1 MTSVLAST
9 HAARFGSRA
18 GLGATLIQTGYYM
31 TQQDNQVQEGTVWP
45 APSDASDG
53 SKMDTEAQAPSA
65 SGMMGDE
72 TTSAQFSAI
81 TQWLSFFLMAVGW
94 LIVLSS
100 ILGFWRVKR
109 FERSIQQ
116 SNARSTQS
124 NTGATPP
131 PPLLAA
137 RGRSIF
143 SMFAVPEE
151 EEDPRSPVFVMPENA
166 EERRQMEWAIQED
179 RRYAPCVHICF
190 CSLTHSPLGCKLTSE
205 PRDFSKLSI
214 PLVFLPRTVVT
225 TATCFIVILIRSRHS
240 YSFLLQSFVIVILG
254 FQDVEVRAS

>member
-45 APSDASDG
+45 APADVYDASKGAAD
-53 SKMDTEAQAPSA
+53 AQAPPGVTNDGMSSA
-65 SGMMGDE
+65 E
-72 TTSAQFSAI
+72 FSAV

-94 LIVLSS
+94 LVLLSS

-116 SNARSTQS
+116 SNARTAQS

-131 PPLLAA
+131 PRLPAA
-137 RGRSIF
+137 RGRSLLSIF
-143 SMFAVPEE
+143 ALPEE
-151 EEDPRSPVFVMPENA
+151 EDDSNSPVLVMPEDP
-166 EERRQMEWAIQED
+166 EERRRVEWAIQED
-179 RRYAPCVHICF
+179 QRCVPWVHIYSF
-190 CSLTHSPLGCKLTSE
+190 FAHSLSGYKLTSE
-205 PRDFSKLSI
+205 PRDFSDPSFWLS
-214 PLVFLPRTVVT
+214 L
-225 TATCFIVILIRSRHS
+225 
-240 YSFLLQSFVIVILG
+240 
-254 FQDVEVRAS
+254 